1 MSNTIKVAIDGPS
14 GAGKSTIAK
23 AASAALGFVYVD
35 TGALYRTVA
44 LNASLK
50 NADFKNSEQVIASLE
65 GLEVSL
71 GFVDGAQHVYLNG
84 EDVSDEIR
92 TPEIS
97 MGASAVSAIPA
108 VRKFLFNLQRDI
120 ADKNNCIM
128 DGRDI
133 GTVVLP
139 DAQVKIFLTASPE
152 IRAERRCKE
161 LLEKGI
167 QTLVVPGNH
176 DIDTHVAYRYEGE
189 EAFPIASPTVKEFR
203 NLYFP
208 FGLEQSFQRMDG
220 AFSYAYQAAEDL
232 VVLAVDG
239 NFSRYYEVG
248 KEGLAFVEDVLK
260 KAKHEG
266 KKVLPFSHQSAL
278 LHNERF
284 QTNYA
289 MNDHDALSALYREY
303 DVSLS
308 LAGHWHIQ
316 HIQDGDGFDEI
327 LTSPLCLLENSYAI
341 LKYEDGAF
349 SYSKKRLDMASYAK
363 RHGLEDP
370 IYLDF
375 QQASYDFFEKIGKRG
390 FSPENIPEGMEE
402 EDYLAIWN
410 AFLHFNRSY
419 FIGEKVDLSLYQEE
433 ISLFEKY
440 PNYLLCSYMS
450 SILSEFENDDRVY
463 PN

>member
-1 MSNTIKVAIDGPS
+1 MRFPKTVLLLPLLLSCSGQNSYHPHVPEKGKKSWTAYVCSDPHYFPSSLHDDGMMFRAVTEENGDGKMVAYSDVLFSAFLEETIEGKPDAMILS
-14 GAGKSTIAK
+14 GDIT
-23 AASAALGFVYVD
+23 F
-35 TGALYRTVA
+35 
-44 LNASLK
+44 
-50 NADFKNSEQVIASLE
+50 
-65 GLEVSL
+65 
-71 GFVDGAQHVYLNG
+71 NG
-84 EDVSDEIR
+84 ETTSHQEV
-92 TPEIS
+92 
-97 MGASAVSAIPA
+97 
-108 VRKFLFNLQRDI
+108 
-120 ADKNNCIM
+120 
-128 DGRDI
+128 
-133 GTVVLP
+133 
-139 DAQVKIFLTASPE
+139 AQGLK
-152 IRAERRCKE
+152 K

-167 QTLVVPGNH
+167 QPLVAPGNH

-232 VVLAVDG
+232 IVLAVDG

-248 KEGLAFVEDVLK
+248 KDGLAFVEDVLK
-260 KAKHEG
+260 KAKRDG

-284 QTNYA
+284 QTSYA
-289 MNDHDALSALYREY
+289 MNDHEALSALYRDY

-349 SYSKKRLDMASYAK
+349 SYSKKRLDMAFYAK

-375 QQASYDFFEKIGKRG
+375 QQASYDFFDKMGKRN
-390 FSPENIPEGMEE
+390 FSPDNIPEGMDE
-402 EDYLAIWN
+402 EDYLAIRN

-419 FIGEKVDLSLYQEE
+419 FIGEKVDLSFYQEE
-433 ISLFEKY
+433 ISLFKKY
-440 PNYLLCSYMS
+440 PNYPLCSYLS
-450 SILSEFENDDRVY
+450 SILNEFENDDRVY

>member
-1 MSNTIKVAIDGPS
+1 MRFPKIVFLLPLLLSCSGKNSYHPHVPEQGKKSWTAYLCSDPHYLSPSLHDDGPMFRAVTEENGDGKMVAYSDVLFSAFLEETLERKPDAMILS
-14 GAGKSTIAK
+14 GDIT
-23 AASAALGFVYVD
+23 F
-35 TGALYRTVA
+35 
-44 LNASLK
+44 
-50 NADFKNSEQVIASLE
+50 
-65 GLEVSL
+65 
-71 GFVDGAQHVYLNG
+71 NG
-84 EDVSDEIR
+84 ETTSHQEV
-92 TPEIS
+92 
-97 MGASAVSAIPA
+97 
-108 VRKFLFNLQRDI
+108 
-120 ADKNNCIM
+120 
-128 DGRDI
+128 
-133 GTVVLP
+133 
-139 DAQVKIFLTASPE
+139 AQGLK
-152 IRAERRCKE
+152 K

-167 QTLVVPGNH
+167 QPLVVPGNH

-189 EAFPIASPTVKEFR
+189 GAFPIASPTVKEFR

-220 AFSYAYQAAEDL
+220 AFSYAYQATEDL

-248 KEGLAFVEDVLK
+248 KEGLAFIEDVLK
-260 KAKHEG
+260 KAKREG

-289 MNDHDALSALYREY
+289 MNDHEALSALYREY

-419 FIGEKVDLSLYQEE
+419 FIGEKVDLPLYQEE

>member
-1 MSNTIKVAIDGPS
+1 MRFPKIVFLLPLLLSCSGQNSYHPHVPEQGKKSWTAYLCSDPHYLSPSLHDDGPMFRAVTEEN
-14 GAGKSTIAK
+14 GDGKMVPYSDVLF
-23 AASAALGFVYVD
+23 SAFLEEA
-35 TGALYRTVA
+35 
-44 LNASLK
+44 
-50 NADFKNSEQVIASLE
+50 LE
-65 GLEVSL
+65 GKPDAMILS
-71 GFVDGAQHVYLNG
+71 GDITFNG
-84 EDVSDEIR
+84 ETTSHQEV
-92 TPEIS
+92 
-97 MGASAVSAIPA
+97 
-108 VRKFLFNLQRDI
+108 
-120 ADKNNCIM
+120 
-128 DGRDI
+128 
-133 GTVVLP
+133 
-139 DAQVKIFLTASPE
+139 AQGLK
-152 IRAERRCKE
+152 K

-167 QTLVVPGNH
+167 QPLVVPGNH

-260 KAKHEG
+260 KAKREG

-284 QTNYA
+284 QTSYA
-289 MNDHDALSALYREY
+289 MNDHEALSALYREY

-370 IYLDF
+370 IYLGF
-375 QQASYDFFEKIGKRG
+375 QQASYDFFDKIGKRG